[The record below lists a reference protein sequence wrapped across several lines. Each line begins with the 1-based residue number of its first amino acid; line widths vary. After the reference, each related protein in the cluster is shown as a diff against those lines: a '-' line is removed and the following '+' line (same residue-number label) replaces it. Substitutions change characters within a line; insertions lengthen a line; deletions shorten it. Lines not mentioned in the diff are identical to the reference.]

1 MPEMWAQVP
10 ETEGGSCDCSDPVKE
25 ALCRDPNLR
34 GLPPHE
40 LARAVGVDPIR
51 AQRAIFDMAAQLTGR
66 HVLQHGLSLDE
77 TLSIAG
83 SPSRR
88 KPIIQAPEAGAFEAG
103 AIGDDRPGPVTV
115 GGIALDPISI
125 VVGVIVGVVGCS
137 LLGSSSSGDDDD
149 EEEDDDE

>member
-34 GLPPHE
+34 ALSPLE
-40 LARAVGVDPIR
+40 LARALGVPPMQ
-51 AQRAIFDMAAQLTGR
+51 AQRTILDMAAQLTGR
-66 HVLQHGLSLDE
+66 HVMQQGLSLDDA
-77 TLSIAG
+77 LSLAG

-88 KPIIQAPEAGAFEAG
+88 KPIVQAPEASGFSANG
-103 AIGDDRPGPVTV
+103 IGDDRPGPMQIAGVT
-115 GGIALDPISI
+115 LDPISI

-137 LLGSSSSGDDDD
+137 LLGSSSSDDEDD

>member
-34 GLPPHE
+34 ALSPLE
-40 LARAVGVDPIR
+40 LARALGVSPMK
-51 AQRAIFDMAAQLTGR
+51 AQRTILDMAAQLSGR
-66 HVLQHGLSLDE
+66 HVMQQGLSLDDA
-77 TLSIAG
+77 LSLAG

-88 KPIIQAPEAGAFEAG
+88 KPIIQAPEAGAIEG
-103 AIGDDRPGPVTV
+103 DRPAPVTV
-115 GGIALDPISI
+115 GGVTLDPISI

-137 LLGSSSSGDDDD
+137 LLGSSGEDD
-149 EEEDDDE
+149 EEEEDDE

>member
-34 GLPPHE
+34 ALSPLE
-40 LARAVGVDPIR
+40 LARALGVPPMK
-51 AQRAIFDMAAQLTGR
+51 AQRTILDMAAQLTGR
-66 HVLQHGLSLDE
+66 HVMQQGLSLDDA
-77 TLSIAG
+77 LSIAG

-88 KPIIQAPEAGAFEAG
+88 KPIIQAPEAGAF
-103 AIGDDRPGPVTV
+103 GDDRPAPVQ
-115 GGIALDPISI
+115 IAGVTLDPISI

-137 LLGSSSSGDDDD
+137 LLGSSSSGDEDGD
-149 EEEDDDE
+149 EEEEDE